1 MIACPHCKA
10 RSSWVVDKRNG
21 DGFVR
26 RRRQCDDCGERFTT
40 WESCQAPILR
50 DRAAYER
57 KRMAAMTPEQR
68 SALYKRQ
75 NLRRKAREEAESRGA
90 PVQQV
95 YAEWGV
101 A

>member
-21 DGFVR
+21 DGYVR

-57 KRMAAMTPEQR
+57 QRRDAMSPEQR
-68 SALYKRQ
+68 KEMYRRWE
-75 NLRRKAREEAESRGA
+75 LRRDARAAAAEKGL